1 MIERSQKQVWKL
13 TPWLM
18 IALLLGNFI
27 LMAYSA
33 KTESQQSVVR
43 VWAQT
48 AADFVQ
54 SPVTT
59 LTFGVTGYFQ
69 RISSLRTAQ
78 SENDALKQKIQE
90 LEVEL
95 QSRESL
101 AVEAQRLRSLLEL
114 KEGTDL
120 KIKPAQIIGRD
131 PSAWFDTII
140 INRGSSDGV
149 KLNMPVV
156 TKGGLVGRVSAV
168 SFLTAQVWLITK
180 EKISEGGIIGEV
192 GTSSALGVV
201 SGTGKKELL
210 EMGYVPGSVE
220 VQSGSSVYT
229 TGEEGV
235 YPPGLKIGEIVEVRT
250 GSATVSQQ
258 IFIKPGANFSAMQ
271 EVGVILYEPPPRPEY
286 DKALPNAIKDDK
298 GKRK

>member
-1 MIERSQKQVWKL
+1 M

-18 IALLLGNFI
+18 IALLLFNFV

-33 KTESQQSVVR
+33 KTDTQQSVIR
-43 VWAQT
+43 VWTQT

-59 LTFGVTGYFQ
+59 VSSGITNYFQ

-78 SENDALKQKIQE
+78 SENNALKQQVQK
-90 LEVEL
+90 LEVEV

-101 AVEAQRLRSLLEL
+101 AVETQRLRSLLEL
-114 KEGTDL
+114 KEQTDFD
-120 KIKPAQIIGRD
+120 IMAAQIIGRD
-131 PSAWFDTII
+131 PSAWFDTMI

-149 KLNMPVV
+149 RLNMPVV

-168 SFLTAQVWLITK
+168 SFLTAQVHLITR
-180 EKISEGGIIGEV
+180 EKVSEGGVIGEL
-192 GTSSALGVV
+192 GASNALGVV
-201 SGTGKKELL
+201 SGTGKRELL

-220 VQSGSSVYT
+220 VKVGDSVYT
-229 TGEEGV
+229 TGQEGI

-250 GSATVSQQ
+250 GSATVPQQ
-258 IFIKPGANFSAMQ
+258 IFIKPSANFSALE
-271 EVGVILYEPPPRPEY
+271 EVAVILYEPPPRPEY
-286 DKALPNAIKDDK
+286 DKSLPNAVKK
-298 GKRK
+298 K